1 MRQGKGWDK
10 EEKLVEGAASTMA
23 LRLRQQS
30 GLISKSG
37 LWGIKKRRAREES
50 GGIPW
55 FSSG

>member
-10 EEKLVEGAASTMA
+10 EEKLVKGAAGTMA
-23 LRLRQQS
+23 LRLREQS

-37 LWGIKKRRAREES
+37 PWGIKKTRTREES